1 MESDLSLLLKQIKI
15 CDILEQ
21 TSIENLSDDDE
32 IQSLATYYHQILN
45 SILNNLTSTYKP
57 VTSLKDDSFS
67 NLQLTIL
74 K

>member
-57 VTSLKDDSFS
+57 VTSLKDDCFS